1 MKALVYH
8 GEHHITL
15 ADVPKPQLEKATDA
29 IVRIVHTTICGTD
42 LGILKGKN
50 PEISFNEI
58 LQLVDGITPKVL
70 SKELRDLEMH
80 GFIERKVYPTMPVT
94 VTYETTPYSETLN
107 GILRELGQ
115 WGEKHKEK
123 VKQNI
128 RDQNG
133 REKGAEI

>member
-1 MKALVYH
+1 MKSAANEEIPAKQECV
-8 GEHHITL
+8 GMVKHISDTMYVLNGKWKFPLIFTL
-15 ADVPKPQLEKATDA
+15 RQSPL
-29 IVRIVHTTICGTD
+29 R
-42 LGILKGKN
+42 
-50 PEISFNEI
+50 FNEI

-94 VTYETTPYSETLN
+94 VIYETTPYSDTLN

-123 VKQNI
+123 VKQSI
-128 RDQNG
+128 RDRNV
-133 REKGAEI
+133 REKGAKI